1 VYHAGGAV
9 KLECLKLYIGLL
21 SMFRV
26 FATFYTL
33 VECTSD
39 LSKYEKAFGLKVHHT
54 ELAVKVTNFVVK
66 FLVLVKIIL
75 YLMMSVVGCKLF
87 NFSCAAEPLKIFS
100 QLSCSQGWQS
110 RWTSR
115 R

>member
-1 VYHAGGAV
+1 
-9 KLECLKLYIGLL
+9 
-21 SMFRV
+21 MFRV

-39 LSKYEKAFGLKVHHT
+39 LSKYEKASGMKVHHT
-54 ELAVKVTNFVVK
+54 GLAVKVTNFVMK
-66 FLVLVKIIL
+66 FLVLFKIIL
-75 YLMMSVVGCKLF
+75 YFVMFVAGCKLF

-110 RWTSR
+110 GWTSR